1 MDEILDKRI
10 EKERQKL
17 IEQRKKEEAAFMGRM
32 NRQLNLAKMVK
43 QRDERLL
50 DEGIEEIVEEETYT
64 VKIDEDG
71 DIEIEEKE

>member
-1 MDEILDKRI
+1 
-10 EKERQKL
+10 
-17 IEQRKKEEAAFMGRM
+17 
-32 NRQLNLAKMVK
+32 MVK

>member
-1 MDEILDKRI
+1 L
-10 EKERQKL
+10 
-17 IEQRKKEEAAFMGRM
+17 
-32 NRQLNLAKMVK
+32 VK